1 MFGMRGF
8 TGVAGQRALST
19 GILLIAGGGLAL
31 YQMTSLVLGPAGAR
45 QLHLSLTIPAAD
57 PDEGGQSWGTA
68 SSLLLGTLAPAST
81 AAPVRAASTTAH
93 KASAIPVARPAAAPV
108 APVAPVAP
116 QPPVRQPVPV
126 SKPSLH
132 QDQDQERKAGVQKND
147 DTD

>member
-1 MFGMRGF
+1 MLGMRGF
-8 TGVAGQRALST
+8 TGVAGQRALSS
-19 GILLIAGGGLAL
+19 GILLIAVGGLGL

-81 AAPVRAASTTAH
+81 AAPVRAASIVAH
-93 KASAIPVARPAAAPV
+93 SASAITAARPAAAPV
-108 APVAPVAP
+108 APVPTVTP
-116 QPPVRQPVPV
+116 QQPVRQPVPV

-132 QDQDQERKAGVQKND
+132 QDQERNAGGQKSD

>member
-1 MFGMRGF
+1 MLGMRGF
-8 TGVAGQRALST
+8 TGVAGQRALSS
-19 GILLIAGGGLAL
+19 GILLIAVGGLGL

-81 AAPVRAASTTAH
+81 AAPVRAASIKAH
-93 KASAIPVARPAAAPV
+93 SASAIPAARPAA

-132 QDQDQERKAGVQKND
+132 QDQDQERKAGVQKSD